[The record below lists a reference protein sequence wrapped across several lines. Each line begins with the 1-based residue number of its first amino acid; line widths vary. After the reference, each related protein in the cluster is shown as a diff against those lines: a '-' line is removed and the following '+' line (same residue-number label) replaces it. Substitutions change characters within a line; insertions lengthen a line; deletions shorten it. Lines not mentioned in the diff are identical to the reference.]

1 MKVFL
6 IGYMASGKTTI
17 GEKLAKEL
25 NFKFLDLDQFIES
38 QEKKT
43 ISAIFND
50 GGEAL
55 FRGVEMKYLKE
66 SILMSG
72 NYVVSTGGGTPC
84 FYDNMKDMN
93 ENGLTIHLEMDAKSI
108 TYRLLNF
115 RGDRPIVNGIG
126 EEELLEF
133 VEQQMEERR
142 YFYSEAKLNVSALG
156 FTDVNVQKLANRI
169 TTYFKLNQAK

>member
-17 GEKLAKEL
+17 GEKLAAQLKVD
-25 NFKFLDLDQFIES
+25 FIDLDQFIES
-38 QEKKT
+38 QEKKS

-55 FRGVEMKYLKE
+55 FRGVEMKCLKE
-66 SILMSG
+66 TIQLPG
-72 NYVVSTGGGTPC
+72 DYVISTGGGTPC

-93 ENGLTIHLEMDAKSI
+93 EGGLTIYLEMDAKSI
-108 TYRLLNF
+108 TYRLVNF
-115 RGDRPIVNGIG
+115 RGDRPLVNDIS

-133 VEQQMEERR
+133 VEQQMEERK
-142 YFYSEAKLNVSALG
+142 YYYAEAKMKVSAFG
-156 FTDVNVQKLANRI
+156 FTDASIQKLANRVH
-169 TTYFKLNQAK
+169 TYAKLN